1 MVGLSSTR
9 RCIWPTKREAKR
21 RITLLCFEASI
32 FLYLALLR
40 LIQFMY
46 KKLFSLEWKAFLR
59 SASFTQNLVVKIIM
73 LLFAMLMASLFL
85 LSGIGFYFIVS
96 KEYGLDPVQV
106 ANQYLVYYLFADL
119 LSRYFLQKN
128 PAMLV
133 RPFINLPIPRK
144 ILINFTLGKTM
155 YSIFNLVHLF
165 FLVPFT
171 IILLLQQYPP
181 LQVLAWF
188 CAVMALVYCNN
199 FLNILVNKK
208 DSVFYTALAVV
219 VVLGGLQ
226 IYGYF
231 DITQYSGVMF
241 QQMYNQVYWAAVPV
255 LLLVL
260 LYRLCFSF
268 FAKNIYLDA
277 GLANVV
283 KRGSTEHYT
292 WLDRFGSLGT
302 FLKNDI
308 RLIRRNKRSKTAV
321 LTSVMFLL
329 YGLLFF
335 TGVSETYE
343 GPVWRIF
350 ASIFVTGGFLFTFGQ
365 FVPSWDSSYYPLM
378 MSQNIRYRE
387 YLSAKWWLIVIATIA
402 STILASFYLYFGV
415 DVYLAIV
422 AGAIYNIGVNAH
434 IVLWGGAYIKTP
446 IDLASAKNAFGD
458 KQAFNAKTLLL
469 SLPKLLL
476 PLLVFALGNYLFNV
490 RVGYAFVIGAGIIGF
505 GFRNRVFSQI
515 EKVYKREKYLTINA
529 YKQKN

>member
-1 MVGLSSTR
+1 MY
-9 RCIWPTKREAKR
+9 K
-21 RITLLCFEASI
+21 
-32 FLYLALLR
+32 R
-40 LIQFMY
+40 LIA
-46 KKLFSLEWKAFLR
+46 LEWKAFLR
-59 SASFTQNLVVKIIM
+59 SASFTQNLVLKIFT
-73 LLFAMLMASLFL
+73 LLFALMTAAVFLFMGL
-85 LSGIGFYFIVS
+85 GFYYIT
-96 KEYGLDPVQV
+96 KREAGLDPVV
-106 ANQYLVYYLFADL
+106 LANQYLIYYLFVDL
-119 LSRYFLQKN
+119 LSKYFLQKN
-128 PAMLV
+128 PAMLIK
-133 RPFINLPIPRK
+133 PFMNLPIPRK
-144 ILINFTLGKTM
+144 VLINFTLGKTM
-155 YSIFNLVHLF
+155 YSMFNLVHLF

-171 IILLLQQYPP
+171 IILLSEQYPWA
-181 LQVLAWF
+181 QVLGWF

-199 FLNILVNKK
+199 FLNILINKK
-208 DSVFYTALAVV
+208 DSVFYVALAAVAL
-219 VVLGGLQ
+219 LGGLQ
-226 IYGYF
+226 LYGYF
-231 DITQYSGVMF
+231 DITQYTGYLF
-241 QQMYNQVYWAAVPV
+241 QQMYQQVYWALVPI
-255 LLLVL
+255 LLLVV
-260 LYRLCFSF
+260 LYRLCAAF
-268 FAKNIYLDA
+268 FARNIYLDA

-283 KRGSTEHYT
+283 KRGSTEQYT

-321 LTSVMFLL
+321 LTSVMFLF

-335 TGVSETYE
+335 TGAVETYE
-343 GPVWRIF
+343 GPVWKIF
-350 ASIFVTGGFLFTFGQ
+350 AGIFVTGGFLFTFGQ

-387 YLSAKWWLIVIATIA
+387 YLKAKWWLIVIATIA
-402 STILASFYLYFGV
+402 STVLASFYLYFGV

-476 PLLVFALGNYLFNV
+476 PLLVFALGNYLFNI

-505 GFRNRVFSQI
+505 GFRDMVFSQI
-515 EKVYKREKYLTINA
+515 EKIYKREKYLTINA